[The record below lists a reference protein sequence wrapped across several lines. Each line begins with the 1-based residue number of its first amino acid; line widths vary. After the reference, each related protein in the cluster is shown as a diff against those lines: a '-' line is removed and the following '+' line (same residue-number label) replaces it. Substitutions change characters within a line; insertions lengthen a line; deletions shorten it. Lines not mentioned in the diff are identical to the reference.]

1 MTLLRRLDVEKLPPM
16 PAEALPRSHLIGLV
30 MVSVLLLGLTVQHD
44 SGVTLALTAATLAM
58 FAACYWSAWVLL
70 GGRRTTVFVVVGVVL
85 GWFAEQM
92 GSSRGWFFGRYTYT
106 EVLGLRVGDVPI
118 VVPLMW
124 FGLPYV
130 CLVLANLILWRRPVD
145 DASTGWWRAG
155 LSAFFAAMLITAF
168 DLGADPYFVY
178 VLKAWIMEK
187 PDGGWFGETLQG
199 FVGWMVVCFAV
210 VLVFRVAA
218 PPQQALPARSPV
230 TGRAVLVPLI
240 IYGGEMVFQAI
251 WGYNSETRTLA
262 LFAMGIPTVAASV
275 AAWQWWKGVA

>member
-1 MTLLRRLDVEKLPPM
+1 M
-16 PAEALPRSHLIGLV
+16 PAVPLPRSQLIGFLIAS
-30 MVSVLLLGLTVQHD
+30 MLLLGLTVQHH
-44 SGVTLALTAATLAM
+44 SNVTLALTAATLAM
-58 FAACYWSAWVLL
+58 FAACYWSAVVLL
-70 GGRRTTVFVVVGVVL
+70 GRKPALVFVVVGVVL

-124 FGLPYV
+124 FGLPFV
-130 CLVLANLILWRRPVD
+130 CMVLANLILWRRPVD
-145 DASTGWWRAG
+145 DASAGWWRVG
-155 LSAFFAAMLITAF
+155 LTAFFAAMLITAF

-187 PDGGWFGETLQG
+187 PGGGWFGETLQG

-210 VLVFRVAA
+210 VLVFRMAA
-218 PPQQALPARSPV
+218 PAPPTSPTASPAS
-230 TGRAVLVPLI
+230 GRAVLVTLI

-275 AAWQWWKGVA
+275 AAWQWRGQA

>member
-1 MTLLRRLDVEKLPPM
+1 M
-16 PAEALPRSHLIGLV
+16 PFEALPRSQLIGFV
-30 MVSVLLLGLTVQHD
+30 AVSALLLGLTAQHH
-44 SGVTLALTAATLAM
+44 SGVTVALTAATLAM
-58 FAACYWSAWVLL
+58 FAACYWSAWRLL
-70 GGRRTTVFVVVGVVL
+70 GRRRTLVFVAVGVVL

-124 FGLPYV
+124 FGLPFV
-130 CLVLANLILWRRPVD
+130 CMVLANLILWRRPVD
-145 DASTGWWRAG
+145 DASAGWLRAG
-155 LSAFFAAMLITAF
+155 LTAFFAAMLITAF

-178 VLKAWIMEK
+178 VLKAWIMEE
-187 PDGGWFGETLQG
+187 PGGGWFGETLQG

-210 VLVFRVAA
+210 VLVFRIAA
-218 PPQQALPARSPV
+218 PPQPTSPARSSV
-230 TGRAVLVPLI
+230 MSSVNGRAVLVPLI

-275 AAWQWWKGVA
+275 VAWQWWKENS

>member
-1 MTLLRRLDVEKLPPM
+1 MQSTP
-16 PAEALPRSHLIGLV
+16 LPRSHLIV
-30 MVSVLLLGLTVQHD
+30 FAVISALLLGLTAQHH

-70 GGRRTTVFVVVGVVL
+70 GRRPALVFVVVGVAL

-124 FGLPYV
+124 FGLPFV

-145 DASTGWWRAG
+145 DAAAGWLRVG
-155 LSAFFAAMLITAF
+155 LTAFFAAMLITAF

-187 PDGGWFGETLQG
+187 PGGGWFGETLQG
-199 FVGWMVVCFAV
+199 FVGWMAVCFAIV
-210 VLVFRVAA
+210 MVFRFAA
-218 PPQQALPARSPV
+218 PAASAPAPV
-230 TGRAVLVPLI
+230 TAQTCRAVLIPLL

-251 WGYNSETRTLA
+251 WGYNSETKTLA
-262 LFAMGIPTVAASV
+262 LFAMGIPVVAASV
-275 AAWQWWKGVA
+275 AAWQWWQAKT